1 MDITEVYYP
10 RNRAEWRAWLAQN
23 YLSAS
28 EIWLITPNKASGKDR
43 VPYDDAVE
51 EALCF
56 GWIDGIA
63 KKFDADSSAQ
73 RFTPRKKKSN
83 LSELNRQRIWKLQ
96 QQGLILPLGVEL
108 IKDQLGSPND
118 PLDIPTFIEE
128 ALRQDPVV
136 WENFQQFSHFYRR
149 LRVGWVLE
157 CLKQRPDEAL
167 KRLEY
172 LVKMTAQNKRYGTE
186 VFD

>member
-1 MDITEVYYP
+1 MCYA
-10 RNRAEWRAWLAQN
+10 RSRAEWRAWLTQ
-23 YLSAS
+23 YHLSVS
-28 EIWLITPNKASGKDR
+28 EIWLITPNKATGKER
-43 VPYDDAVE
+43 VAYGDAVE

-63 KKFDADSSAQ
+63 KKYEADSSAQ

-83 LSELNRQRIWKLQ
+83 LSKLNRQRVWKLQ
-96 QQGLILPLGVEL
+96 QQGLMLPQGIEP
-108 IKDQLGSPND
+108 IKDQLGSPDD
-118 PLDIPTFIEE
+118 PLPIPAFIEE
-128 ALRQDPVV
+128 ALRQNSVV
-136 WENFQQFSHFYRR
+136 WENVQRFSHFYRR

-157 CLKQRPDEAL
+157 CLKQRPDEAQ

-186 VFD
+186 VFTE